1 MPILQRLSTLV
12 HRAQGNQLPN
22 QSCPSFPYKLTVTIP
37 YHTYHTPTSHI
48 HYHKPNIV
56 GIHTAHV
63 TNKNKQ
69 KKTENMKTRARDCD
83 RKKTD
88 KKQKNQR
95 KRLRLE
101 KTDTKKKRP
110 EQEVATGKKKNR
122 KKKQRRACRNE
133 EKGPSLRPLYQ
144 ARKHPLVTAGKKREI
159 RWTRLRE
166 TSEGAED
173 QNITKQSS
181 AWMNLPQGR

>member
-1 MPILQRLSTLV
+1 MET
-12 HRAQGNQLPN
+12 
-22 QSCPSFPYKLTVTIP
+22 
-37 YHTYHTPTSHI
+37 
-48 HYHKPNIV
+48 
-56 GIHTAHV
+56 
-63 TNKNKQ
+63 
-69 KKTENMKTRARDCD
+69 
-83 RKKTD
+83 
-88 KKQKNQR
+88 
-95 KRLRLE
+95 KR
-101 KTDTKKKRP
+101 
-110 EQEVATGKKKNR
+110 GK